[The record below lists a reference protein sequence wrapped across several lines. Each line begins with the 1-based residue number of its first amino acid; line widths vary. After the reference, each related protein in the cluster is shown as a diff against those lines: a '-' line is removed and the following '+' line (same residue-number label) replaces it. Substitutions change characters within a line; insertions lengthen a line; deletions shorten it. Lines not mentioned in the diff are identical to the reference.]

1 MFQWLETGS
10 LNTTTSLG
18 RKQAEANFNIGVAL
32 EKRGDLSSAVEYLET
47 FYTLSMEQEWQ
58 DKMGDSLHDQAC
70 LQVSIFQEE
79 NFCHLDLAILIN

>member
-1 MFQWLETGS
+1 
-10 LNTTTSLG
+10 
-18 RKQAEANFNIGVAL
+18 
-32 EKRGDLSSAVEYLET
+32 
-47 FYTLSMEQEWQ
+47 MEQEWQ